1 MPKIVKY
8 GVIGAGAINQRR
20 HLPEIHANPL
30 SQIVAISDPNKARAK
45 SIAERHGVAAYTDHK
60 KLLAECDLDA
70 VVVGTPNVMHA
81 PQTIDA
87 LKAGCHVLC
96 EKPMAGDAKG
106 AKAMI
111 AAAKK
116 AKKFLMIGMNQRLMP
131 PHVKAR
137 EVIESGKLGRVL
149 AFETN
154 FKHSGPDGWSV
165 DGAHSWF
172 FKKPKAI
179 MGVNGDLGIHKA
191 DLMRFLLGEEFTH
204 VGGFVTTLDKKQPGT
219 DKLIPVD
226 DNAYLTLKTESGIIG
241 SIHISWTNY
250 GNIEDNGT
258 VLHCENGV
266 MRIGIDPE
274 YGVMVDYENGTRDRY
289 AVGEVATNDKQ
300 VSSGVS
306 DSFTDCILNRKK
318 PTIDGAEGYRA
329 LKVIL
334 TAIEASKEGVTKK
347 IKY

>member
-30 SQIVAISDPNKARAK
+30 SDVVAVSDPNKQRVR
-45 SIAERHGVAAYTDHK
+45 SIAECYGAAAYTDHR
-60 KLLAECDLDA
+60 KLIAAGGLDA
-70 VVVGTPNVMHA
+70 VVVGTPNAYHA

-87 LKAGCHVLC
+87 LRAGLHVLC
-96 EKPMAGDAKG
+96 EKPMAGDAKE

-116 AKKFLMIGMNQRLMP
+116 ARKYLMIGMNQRLMP
-131 PHVKAR
+131 PHVKAK
-137 EVIESGKLGRVL
+137 EVLDSGKLGRIL

-154 FKHSGPDGWSV
+154 FKHGGPDGWSI

-172 FKKPKAI
+172 FKKNKAI

-226 DNAYLTLKTESGIIG
+226 DNAYLTLKTESGTIG

-266 MRIGIDPE
+266 MRIGMDPE
-274 YGVMVDYENGTRDRY
+274 YGVMVDYRDGKRDRY
-289 AVGEVATNDKQ
+289 AVGEVATNEKQ
-300 VSSGVS
+300 VSSGVT
-306 DSFTDCILNRKK
+306 DAFTECILNRRK
-318 PTIDGAEGYRA
+318 PTIDGDEGYRA

-347 IKY
+347 IRY